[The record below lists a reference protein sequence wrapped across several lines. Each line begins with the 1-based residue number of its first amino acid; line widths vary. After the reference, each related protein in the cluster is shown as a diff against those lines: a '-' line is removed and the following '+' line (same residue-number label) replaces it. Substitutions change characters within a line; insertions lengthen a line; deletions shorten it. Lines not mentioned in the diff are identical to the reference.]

1 MGKYWSENEPVSEA
15 FTERKVVRAIGN
27 RLKAKI
33 LSNKTTFSRGHK
45 PERGHKPSTP
55 LKTET
60 SNRTGR
66 PKGSHNRFTILVK
79 DAIIMACE
87 MHGQDGKGK
96 DELVGYMFKL
106 ASEEPKSMAML
117 LRAVMPIHIEANV
130 GERKYRTE
138 SEVRAICAEHGVPFE
153 TVYNEASRE
162 AEANEMIDVTPAKEA
177 AE

>member
-1 MGKYWSENEPVSEA
+1 MSRPAVEREVVEEIGAKNE
-15 FTERKVVRAIGN
+15 VRIAN
-27 RLKAKI
+27 
-33 LSNKTTFSRGHK
+33 NKKRFGRGTSPLRSHK
-45 PERGHKPSTP
+45 PEK
-55 LKTET
+55 
-60 SNRTGR
+60 SNLNATNKNVRGR
-66 PKGSHNRFTILVK
+66 PVGTHNRFTILVK

-138 SEVRAICAEHGVPFE
+138 EEVRAICAEHGVPFE

-162 AEANEMIDVTPAKEA
+162 AEPSEMIDVTPVKEA